1 MSVAISSLL
10 FVTMLFAGSNSSP
23 QSPVAGQEPEPAPG
37 VASDRTD
44 ADTIRQ
50 RVKEGQK
57 VRILD
62 DQGREWQGRIEA
74 LTPADLTLV
83 TDDRQRRDLPYRTIL
98 RIDRPHDSLAN
109 GALIGFAAGAAFGLM
124 AVVAEENADCD
135 PGVFFSCGDPTA
147 AAYVVAPA
155 VLGGLG
161 AGIGVAIDALI
172 RREPNLFHRS
182 GGRRVTVAP
191 VVKRSVRGLA
201 VAVRW

>member
-1 MSVAISSLL
+1 MSVAISSL
-10 FVTMLFAGSNSSP
+10 FVTMLFAGLNSSP
-23 QSPVAGQEPEPAPG
+23 QPPVAGQEHEPAPG

-50 RVKEGQK
+50 RVNEGQK

-62 DQGREWQGRIEA
+62 DQGREWQGRIAA
-74 LTPADLTLV
+74 LTPEDLTLV

-124 AVVAEENADCD
+124 AVISEDNADCD
-135 PGVFFSCGDPTA
+135 PGVFFSCGDPPA

-161 AGIGVAIDALI
+161 AGAGVAIDALI
-172 RREPNLFHRS
+172 RREPNLFHRN

-201 VAVRW
+201 VAVSW